1 MITTN
6 LSPILSFKQK
16 QTTTFARFFK
26 LFISP
31 LHLSTILITTT
42 TILFINLY
50 L

>member
-6 LSPILSFKQK
+6 LTLILSFKQ
-16 QTTTFARFFK
+16 TILAIFARFFK
-26 LFISP
+26 LFISS